1 MATKQLL
8 ARFNGLT
15 RRGFSHAEAR
25 AEARNGK
32 GVKTPWRKEGTS
44 PFTTAEAV
52 AYYTPPALCQ
62 EDASHTPMVGAGS
75 VQENTHK
82 LRLRVPPK
90 ECHPMAGLAS
100 ACVCRDEHVRPCS
113 PPLPTC

>member
-15 RRGFSHAEAR
+15 RRGFSHAAAR

-52 AYYTPPALCQ
+52 AYYTPQRSARK
-62 EDASHTPMVGAGS
+62 TPRTSGAGPGGG
-75 VQENTHK
+75 T
-82 LRLRVPPK
+82 
-90 ECHPMAGLAS
+90 AGPGANGY
-100 ACVCRDEHVRPCS
+100 
-113 PPLPTC
+113 PTWAVHTGLFT